1 MSVNSRKYGKK
12 IIIMTA
18 VVIAALLCSGFGLH
32 KYKNNNSTEE
42 LQMELAE
49 KIIRFHVL
57 ADNDSNEAQN
67 LKLLVKD
74 KTIEYMKPLFE
85 GNESID
91 NAREIINNNLEDIEK
106 NAYKV
111 VKDAGY
117 EYNVSAEL
125 TNCYFP
131 IKEYGDLRF
140 PAGEYEALRIKIGR
154 AEGRNWWCV
163 MYPNLCFVDG
173 TYAVVSD
180 TVQKELEQMLTRE
193 EYDLLLGGTKT
204 KVSFK
209 LFNLLKDK

>member
-1 MSVNSRKYGKK
+1 MNINLNKIGNK
-12 IIIMTA
+12 IIITA
-18 VVIAALLCSGFGLH
+18 AVIIAVAVCSGFGLH
-32 KYKNNNSTEE
+32 KYKSNNSTEE
-42 LQMELAE
+42 LQRELAE

-57 ADNDSNEAQN
+57 ADNDSSEAQS

-91 NAREIINNNLEDIEK
+91 NARKIINNNLENIEN

-111 VKDAGY
+111 VKEAGY

-131 IKEYGDLRF
+131 IKEYGDLKF
-140 PAGEYEALRIKIGR
+140 PAGEYEALRINIGK

-173 TYAVVSD
+173 TYAVVND
-180 TVQKELEQMLTRE
+180 TVQRELEQMLTKE
-193 EYDLLLGGTKT
+193 EYDLLLGGTRT
-204 KVSFK
+204 RVSFK
-209 LFNLLKDK
+209 LLELLKDK